1 MFSNC
6 QRNTCLSHNEKKLM
20 KQRSSHPFPSPN
32 TPNSGQQPLET
43 LCAAGVPHN
52 PKPLLWVYLHF
63 WDTGW
68 AILRGRDRWTEGVA
82 PPCFLAIWDLLGA
95 SHSGLSPAWL
105 WSHSPEFVP
114 VGSRCAGTSSPGS
127 EQCGHT
133 SLPISCLFPLED
145 SGVQSWPQAPQE
157 TTRLELPQTFVPC
170 TFLFSVELAHV
181 VTEANFL
188 C

>member
-1 MFSNC
+1 MKKTNITEKLLPIPFPKTPQLRTAALGDPVCCRGPTQPQAALVDGCTYTSGTLAGLSSGEGTDG
-6 QRNTCLSHNEKKLM
+6 QKEWHLPASCLSGSCLVPAT
-20 KQRSSHPFPSPN
+20 QGSHLPGS
-32 TPNSGQQPLET
+32 
-43 LCAAGVPHN
+43 
-52 PKPLLWVYLHF
+52 
-63 WDTGW
+63 
-68 AILRGRDRWTEGVA
+68 
-82 PPCFLAIWDLLGA
+82 
-95 SHSGLSPAWL
+95 

-114 VGSRCAGTSSPGS
+114 VGSGCAETSSPGP

-170 TFLFSVELAHV
+170 TLLLLSLELVHV